1 MKSLETLQSR
11 LKFNGGNAQQ
21 ARMNESKL
29 KSLKRALLYS
39 YQAAT
44 AILSD
49 GREFRCLINPD
60 KLKYNYDDKII
71 SIPFKDICLNA
82 DKIKRKTM
90 QDIENINMQPGDVFT
105 WKENGSHWI
114 VYSRRLEETA
124 YFRAEIRRCDDTVE
138 IDGKSYHAYV
148 RGPEQLSLEWRKGNY
163 EMFNKENYTLM
174 MYITKDA
181 VTEDY
186 FHRFTRIK
194 IKDKPWEI
202 QTVDSITSE
211 GIIKVALKETYQNTI
226 EDQVIKEEEEK
237 KPIQPVIRNIYIDGP
252 QTVSPYDTVKY
263 TIKGITGG
271 TWSVDNEKIKI
282 VSSDDTLVKLN
293 INTGRSGKFK
303 LIYTLQNEEQIQL
316 DVEIESL

>member
-138 IDGKSYHAYV
+138 IDGKSYYAYV
-148 RGPEQLSLEWRKGNY
+148 RGPEQLSIEWRKGNY

-181 VTEDY
+181 ITEDY

-202 QTVDSITSE
+202 QAVDSITSE

-226 EDQVIKEEEEK
+226 EDQVVKEEEEK
-237 KPIQPVIRNIYIDGP
+237 KPIQPIVRNIYIDGP
-252 QTVSPYDTVKY
+252 QTVNPYDTVKY
-263 TIKGITGG
+263 TIKGIAGG
-271 TWSVDNEKIKI
+271 TWSVNNEKIKI

>member
-29 KSLKRALLYS
+29 KSLKKALLYS

-114 VYSRRLEETA
+114 VYARRLEETA

-138 IDGKSYHAYV
+138 IDGKSYYAYV
-148 RGPEQLSLEWRKGNY
+148 RGPEQLSIEWRKGNY

-202 QTVDSITSE
+202 QAVDSITSE

-226 EDQVIKEEEEK
+226 EDQVVKEEEEK
-237 KPIQPVIRNIYIDGP
+237 KPIQPIVRNIYIDGP
-252 QTVSPYDTVKY
+252 QTVNPYDIVKY
-263 TIKGITGG
+263 TIKGIAGG

-316 DVEIESL
+316 NVEIESL

>member
-29 KSLKRALLYS
+29 KSLKKALLYS

-114 VYSRRLEETA
+114 VYARRLEETA

-138 IDGKSYHAYV
+138 INGKSYYAYV
-148 RGPEQLSLEWRKGNY
+148 RGPEQLSIEWRKGNY

-181 VTEDY
+181 ITEDY

-202 QTVDSITSE
+202 QAVDSITSE

-226 EDQVIKEEEEK
+226 EDQVVKEEKEK
-237 KPIQPVIRNIYIDGP
+237 KPIQPIVRDIYIDGP
-252 QTVSPYDTVKY
+252 QTVNPYDTVKY
-263 TIKGITGG
+263 IIKGVAGG
-271 TWSVDNEKIKI
+271 T
-282 VSSDDTLVKLN
+282 
-293 INTGRSGKFK
+293 
-303 LIYTLQNEEQIQL
+303 
-316 DVEIESL
+316 